1 MEKRYINIMNPKNMV
16 IRELVF
22 STDPTKY
29 IGYGSEAVSN
39 VDAPEEVYNK
49 VYEDIMAKIKMIKEK

>member
-1 MEKRYINIMNPKNMV
+1 MNPKNMV